1 MRRKLKYLMPL
12 MMACSMALFS
22 CSDWTDTES
31 LNIHTPTME
40 ELNPELY
47 AQYLESLNNFKASDH
62 KVVIVSVN
70 NVSTV
75 TTSRSQHLTDM
86 PDSLDYICLNNTM
99 EVNQAN
105 ISEMKEVRRLGTK
118 VLGLVDFDA
127 IESTWKKILED
138 EAANAV
144 PNPESDDTE
153 NGENGEEAVDDA
165 TRFIEYCKNEVAKQI
180 SACSSLDVDGLLV
193 NFTGFDLNSLVEENE
208 IDAEKARQGAIFDA
222 VINWRDANISKEI
235 IFKGSPQN
243 VINKSLLA
251 GCKYIVINAHRAKN
265 QYEMSYSILM
275 ASAKDVPTDRFVI
288 GVTTPYLTNSG
299 SYNGELGDGSSA
311 IIGAAQWAVSQ
322 TPDYTKAG
330 ISIDAAEKDYYNVSN
345 VYPNIKE
352 AISILSPTVK

>member
-1 MRRKLKYLMPL
+1 MRRKFKYILPVML
-12 MMACSMALFS
+12 ACSMMQFS
-22 CSDWTDTES
+22 CSDWTDPES
-31 LNIHTPTME
+31 LNIHVPSIE
-40 ELNPELY
+40 EQSPELY
-47 AQYLESLNNFKASDH
+47 AQYLKSLNDFKTSEH
-62 KVVIVSVN
+62 QVVIVSVN

-127 IESTWKKILED
+127 IESAWKKIIEE

-144 PNPESDDTE
+144 PNLESNETE
-153 NGENGEEAVDDA
+153 NGEEGEETADDA
-165 TRFIEYCKNEVAKQI
+165 TRFIEYCKKEVAKQI
-180 SACSSLDVDGLLV
+180 AAINTLEVDGIMV
-193 NFTGFDLNSLVEENE
+193 NYTGFDLNSLVEESE
-208 IDAEKARQGAIFDA
+208 IAAETARQGAFFDA
-222 VINWRDANISKEI
+222 VANWKAANAYKDL

-243 VINKSLLA
+243 VISKSLLSD
-251 GCKYIVINAHRAKN
+251 CKYIIVNAHSAKN
-265 QYEMSYSILM
+265 EYEMSYLILM
-275 ASAKDVPTDRFVI
+275 ASAKDVPNDRFVM

-311 IIGAAQWAVSQ
+311 IIGAARWAVAK
-322 TPDYTKAG
+322 TADYNKSG
-330 ISIDAAEKDYYNVSN
+330 ISIDAAEQDYFNVSN
-345 VYPNIKE
+345 VYPTLKE